1 MGQKVN
7 PIGFRVTVTK
17 DWESKWYA
25 SKEEFGDI
33 LNEDLQIRKFL
44 KKRLSF
50 AGVPRIVIERA
61 SNRLKL
67 TIHTARPGIIIGRKG
82 AEIEKIKQALTKFTP
97 KEIFIDIFDVKR
109 PDMNAQLVA
118 ENIALQ
124 LERRVSHRRAMK
136 KAVTNAMNLG
146 AKGIKILCAGRLG
159 GAEMSRR
166 EGYKEG
172 KTPLHTLRADIDYG
186 FAVARTTYGAIGVKV
201 WISKGEKLPVKGKVA
216 KDS

>member
-136 KAVTNAMNLG
+136 KQ
-146 AKGIKILCAGRLG
+146 
-159 GAEMSRR
+159 
-166 EGYKEG
+166 
-172 KTPLHTLRADIDYG
+172 
-186 FAVARTTYGAIGVKV
+186 
-201 WISKGEKLPVKGKVA
+201 
-216 KDS
+216 